1 MLAVLLAG
9 AGRRSGKFRNNV
21 EQPHASNARL
31 PLCLS
36 VVLPRNTH
44 RAGRRGPCGQR
55 VSWGRLQPSAAP
67 QPAAQPGGPQPHTGH
82 RLGGHVVYVAWQG
95 RGSVEVRL
103 ENWVSGHQ
111 KDLGAWACRR
121 ATSC

>member
-36 VVLPRNTH
+36 CLATRIGPG
-44 RAGRRGPCGQR
+44 AGTVWSVC
-55 VSWGRLQPSAAP
+55 VSWQLRPSAAP
-67 QPAAQPGGPQPHTGH
+67 ATRAGHPGWVGTSRTWRG
-82 RLGGHVVYVAWQG
+82 VAG
-95 RGSVEVRL
+95 VRYEVRL
-103 ENWVSGHQ
+103 ENWG
-111 KDLGAWACRR
+111 
-121 ATSC
+121 